1 MALEKIVI
9 NIKHIVINTKWT
21 ITVTSSW
28 SNIKSK

>member
-21 ITVTSSW
+21 ITVTSS
-28 SNIKSK
+28 NIKSK